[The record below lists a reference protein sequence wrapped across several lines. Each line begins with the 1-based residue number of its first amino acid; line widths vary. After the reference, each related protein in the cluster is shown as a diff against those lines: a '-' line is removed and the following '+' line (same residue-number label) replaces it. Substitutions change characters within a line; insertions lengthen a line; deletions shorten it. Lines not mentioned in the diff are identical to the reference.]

1 MVFMLGN
8 SDPRYNRREFI
19 QTGAVAT
26 AGAVALAGSTAG
38 RSVAQDAPADDAKAV
53 VIPTRPLGKTGIN
66 VPIVNLGT
74 WRHSGLDRILRF
86 GYASGIRY
94 VDTAKSYGSEPG
106 IGRWLTQFPEVRKE
120 IFLVTKDHPATPK
133 QLIKQLDERLAALK
147 TDYVDLIFIHGIGNS
162 YGEDYASLDW
172 PKSKEF
178 KETVEAIKKSGK
190 AKLVGFSTHDSRK
203 AEYLQAAAEGGF
215 VDAIMVQFSPWL
227 GKDHPLNKAID
238 ACHKKGIGIISMKQV
253 AGAGDKILEEVP
265 KNVPVLKER
274 GLNAYQ
280 GLLTAIWSDERIAST
295 CVSMR
300 STEQIR
306 EDTSAAAKFEPL
318 KTADIM
324 RLRDAFLASGPT
336 FCKDCDASCSRAA
349 GTTAR
354 LDDLTRLITYHD
366 QYGYRGEA
374 RRLYAAMADH
384 EKNWAGAD
392 LEAATHACPNKL
404 NFAGLL
410 AKVER
415 DLA

>member
-1 MVFMLGN
+1 MHGN

-26 AGAVALAGSTAG
+26 AGAVALAGSTAS
-38 RSVAQDAPADDAKAV
+38 RSLAQDAPAAEKKAV
-53 VIPTRPLGKTGIN
+53 VIPTRALGKTGVN

-74 WRHSGLDRILRF
+74 WQSPGLDRLLRF

-94 VDTAKSYGSEPG
+94 IDTAKSYGSEPA
-106 IGRWLTQFPEVRKE
+106 IGRWLTAMPEVRKE
-120 IFLVTKDHPATPK
+120 IFLVTKDHPSTPK
-133 QLIKQLDERLAALK
+133 QLIDQLDQRLAALK
-147 TDYVDLIFIHGIGNS
+147 TDYIDLIFIHGIGNS
-162 YGEDYASLDW
+162 YSPDSINW

-190 AKLVGFSTHDSRK
+190 AKFVGFSCHDSKK
-203 AEYLQAAAEGGF
+203 AEYLQAAADGGF

-238 ACHKKGIGIISMKQV
+238 ACHAKGIGIISMKQV
-253 AGAGDKILEEVP
+253 AGSGDKILEEVP
-265 KNVPVLKER
+265 KKVPVLKER

-306 EDTSAAAKFEPL
+306 EDTAAAAKFEPL

-324 RLRDAFLASGPT
+324 RLRDAFLASNPT
-336 FCKDCDASCSRAA
+336 FCKDCDGSCSRAA

-374 RRLYAAMADH
+374 KKLYAAMADH

-392 LEAATHACPNKL
+392 LEAAMHACPNKL
-404 NFAGLL
+404 NFASLL